1 MSNSEPPRFT
11 LVQGS
16 AGDYEP
22 HITEDE
28 LTADEQVLLEP
39 EASYKRWMALASLV
53 CGILSLCAW
62 VIPYV
67 GIPISLIGAVPGLL
81 ALKSKWRKI
90 SAAGLVLCAVTF
102 LLGLMNALV
111 GIYGLLWNTQ

>member
-11 LVQGS
+11 LAQGS

-22 HITEDE
+22 QITEDE

-39 EASYKRWMALASLV
+39 EAPHKRWLALASLA

-62 VIPYV
+62 VVPYI
-67 GIPISLIGAVPGLL
+67 GIPVSVIGIVAGFL
-81 ALKSKWRKI
+81 ALKSERRKI
-90 SAAGLVLCAVTF
+90 SAAGLVLCSVTF
-102 LLGLMNALV
+102 LLALMNALV